1 MGCGVVVVVV
11 VVCRGT
17 LEVVWVVV
25 VVVLKGTLEV
35 VCVVVVVVLKGVLE
49 VVGLGVAVV
58 VVVVG
63 WVGCVGWGGQGQV
76 LRSGEVGPLT
86 QPSQLQT
93 TFDHHVTGHITLD
106 T

>member
-11 VVCRGT
+11 VV
-17 LEVVWVVV
+17 
-25 VVVLKGTLEV
+25 KGTLEV

-49 VVGLGVAVV
+49 VVGLGVVVVV

-63 WVGCVGWGGQGQV
+63 WVGWGGQGQV

-93 TFDHHVTGHITLD
+93 TFDHHVTRHVTRD

>member
-25 VVVLKGTLEV
+25 VVVVKGTLEV

-49 VVGLGVAVV
+49 VVGLGEVV
-58 VVVVG
+58 VVEAVV
-63 WVGCVGWGGQGQV
+63 VGCVGWGGQGQV

-93 TFDHHVTGHITLD
+93 TFDHHVTRHVTRD

>member
-1 MGCGVVVVVV
+1 MGGLVVVV

-25 VVVLKGTLEV
+25 VVVVKGTLEV

-49 VVGLGVAVV
+49 VVGLGVVV
-58 VVVVG
+58 VVVVAVVVG
-63 WVGCVGWGGQGQV
+63 WVGWGGQGQV